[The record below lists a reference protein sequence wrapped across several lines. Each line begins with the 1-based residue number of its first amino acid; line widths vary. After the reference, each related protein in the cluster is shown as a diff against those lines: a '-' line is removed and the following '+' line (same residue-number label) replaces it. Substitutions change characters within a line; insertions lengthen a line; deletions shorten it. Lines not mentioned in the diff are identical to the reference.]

1 MSLSKIE
8 WLPPELDLNGSTY
21 TQIIA
26 KLYNVFQMDIK
37 CGNLFFSGTKVGYR
51 PGYEQNGMGYEKIF
65 WHLIQ
70 KEDGSGERLP
80 DYSRAKKL
88 PWFRPTVENYRDSR
102 VKAWDYQEAEKK
114 KGVRTYVWLEGFD
127 YLIVLQRTYLRNKNI
142 DVMNIITTFHID
154 GASYRKSILGKWEK
168 RIFEYT

>member
-1 MSLSKIE
+1 MSLSKIT
-8 WLPPELDLNGSTY
+8 WLPPELDLNVGTP

-37 CGNLFFSGTKVGYR
+37 CGNLIFSGTKVGYR
-51 PGYEQNGMGYEKIF
+51 PVYEQNGMGYEEIF

-70 KEDGSGERLP
+70 REDGSGVRIL
-80 DYSRAKKL
+80 DYPRAKKL
-88 PWFRPTVENYRDSR
+88 PWFKPTIENYRDSC
-102 VKAWDYQEAEKK
+102 VKAWDYQEAEKR
-114 KGVRTYVWLEGFD
+114 KGVRTYVWLESLD
-127 YLIVLQRTYLRNKNI
+127 YLIVLKRIHLKNKNI

-154 GASYRKSILGKWEK
+154 GASYRKSVLGKWEK